1 MRRPER
7 GLTLADAHVRLEP
20 LRPEHAAELY
30 AACGHPEVFR
40 WVFPGRMDAPADM
53 TRVVDLAMAEAERGT
68 RVPLLIRTADGAA
81 VGSTSFLDIEP
92 ASRRLEI
99 GATFLARAVWRT
111 AVNSATKRLLLG
123 HAFDDLGAGRVAL
136 KTDGENRRSQ
146 AAIERLG
153 ARNEGT
159 LRQHMVR
166 GDGTIRDTVYY
177 SILASE
183 WPAVRSR
190 LEAGLAG

>member
-7 GLTLADAHVRLEP
+7 GLVLADAHVRLEP
-20 LRPEHAAELY
+20 LTLEHAAELY
-30 AACGHPEVFR
+30 ESCGDPGAFR
-40 WVFPGRMDAPADM
+40 WVFPGRMESPADM
-53 TRVVDLAMAEAERGT
+53 ARLVDLAMTEADRST
-68 RVPLLIRTADGAA
+68 RVPLLIRTTDGSA

-99 GATFLARAVWRT
+99 GATFLAPRVWRT
-111 AVNSATKRLLLG
+111 AVNTTTKRLLLG

-146 AAIERLG
+146 VAIERIG
-153 ARNEGT
+153 AQYEGT

-177 SILASE
+177 SILAAE
-183 WPAVRSR
+183 WPAVRAR
-190 LEAGLAG
+190 LDAALAG